1 MRNNLS
7 NMFLTFL
14 QNNMESFIHDEEKRE
29 LQNKRA
35 HQNPAKSTTCDINLP
50 FSELSNRTVFM
61 LLAWPFVANAIIAGI
76 KTTSKHFT
84 RR

>member
-29 LQNKRA
+29 LQNKRVQ
-35 HQNPAKSTTCDINLP
+35 QNPAKSTTCDINLP

-84 RR
+84 KR